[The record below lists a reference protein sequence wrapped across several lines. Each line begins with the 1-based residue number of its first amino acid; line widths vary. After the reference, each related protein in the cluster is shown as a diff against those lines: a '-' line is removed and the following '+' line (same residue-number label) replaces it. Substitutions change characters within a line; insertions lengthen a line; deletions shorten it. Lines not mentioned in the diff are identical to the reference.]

1 MRKDLD
7 ITLIR
12 AFLAVVEAGGVTRA
26 AASLGVS
33 QAAASQQIKRLEE
46 ALDCR
51 LFEREGRGLVL
62 APAGE
67 RLLAQARRL
76 LALNDEVWAAMRTP
90 SFEGEVR
97 LGVPYDIIGS
107 FVPPILRRF
116 AKAQP
121 RVRVSLVCEDSTVV
135 RAQLRSGGVDL
146 ALTTETDCG
155 RHGETLRTDR
165 LVWVGMPGGDAHL
178 RDPLPVS
185 LGAPTCVFR
194 PVAVE
199 ALGKARRDWRAVCEV
214 SRLEPVH
221 AAIEAG
227 LAVAPL
233 LRSSVPRALRDLRG
247 QDGARGAPAGAA
259 GIPRQPLCAARPQ
272 PGRARSG
279 RPCAGQLLPAA
290 ARVTTIDTIQRC
302 LVGATEIT
310 IATANG
316 VRMRFLLG
324 WMVRLGVVAV
334 AYLAVTG
341 SVQFKLPDTILGY
354 EVPSQARQWVE
365 RNGRL
370 DDLAGTTEAGLRQI
384 ADRLR

>member
-1 MRKDLD
+1 MNKNLD
-7 ITLIR
+7 ISLVR

-26 AASLGVS
+26 AAALGVS
-33 QAAASQQIKRLEE
+33 QAAASQQIKRLEQ

-51 LFEREGRGLVL
+51 LFERRGRRLEL

-76 LALNDEVWAAMRTP
+76 LALNDEVWSSMRTP
-90 SFEGEVR
+90 PFEGEVR

-121 RVRVSLVCEDSTVV
+121 KVRVSLVCEDSKVV
-135 RAQLRSGGVDL
+135 REQLRSGKVDL
-146 ALTTETDCG
+146 ALTTETECG

-165 LVWVGMPGGDAHL
+165 LVWVGVPGGDAHL

-194 PVAVE
+194 PVAIE
-199 ALGKARRDWRAVCEV
+199 ALGRARRDWRAVCEV

-233 LRSSVPRALRDLRG
+233 LRSSVPERFDIF
-247 QDGARGAPAGAA
+247 AGAA
-259 GIPRQPLCAARPQ
+259 ARAARLPSLPEFRINLYAP
-272 PGRARSG
+272 PGLS
-279 RPCAGQLLPAA
+279 PAA
-290 ARVTTIDTIQRC
+290 R
-302 LVGATEIT
+302 
-310 IATANG
+310 
-316 VRMRFLLG
+316 
-324 WMVRLGVVAV
+324 
-334 AYLAVTG
+334 
-341 SVQFKLPDTILGY
+341 
-354 EVPSQARQWVE
+354 
-365 RNGRL
+365 
-370 DDLAGTTEAGLRQI
+370 DLADHVRASFAGRERR
-384 ADRLR
+384 AHNN

>member
-1 MRKDLD
+1 MRTDLD
-7 ITLIR
+7 IALLR

-26 AASLGVS
+26 AAALGVS
-33 QAAASQQIKRLEE
+33 QAAASQQIKRLEQ

-51 LFEREGRGLVL
+51 LFERVGRRLVL

-76 LALNDEVWAAMRTP
+76 LALNDEVWSSMRTP

-121 RVRVSLVCEDSTVV
+121 RVRVSLVCEDSKVV
-135 RAQLRSGGVDL
+135 REQLKSGGVDL
-146 ALTTETDCG
+146 ALTTETECG

-165 LVWVGMPGGDAHL
+165 LVWVGVPGGDAHL
-178 RDPLPVS
+178 KDPLPVS

-194 PVAVE
+194 PIAVE

-214 SRLEPVH
+214 SRMEPVY

-233 LRSSVPRALRDLRG
+233 LRSSVPERFEILGREARLPLLPEFRINLYAPPGLSPAARDLADHVRASFAGRALL
-247 QDGARGAPAGAA
+247 QH
-259 GIPRQPLCAARPQ
+259 
-272 PGRARSG
+272 
-279 RPCAGQLLPAA
+279 
-290 ARVTTIDTIQRC
+290 
-302 LVGATEIT
+302 
-310 IATANG
+310 N
-316 VRMRFLLG
+316 
-324 WMVRLGVVAV
+324 
-334 AYLAVTG
+334 
-341 SVQFKLPDTILGY
+341 
-354 EVPSQARQWVE
+354 
-365 RNGRL
+365 N
-370 DDLAGTTEAGLRQI
+370 
-384 ADRLR
+384 